1 MRVLEVAQSGIGEF
15 LRVGREK
22 AAEDNVIKVF
32 GRSLDDHFVMLRHL
46 VLPETSEHI
55 GLALAGPTGVW
66 HIELLHLASLSQNGP
81 VWMYWD
87 YEKQSIQ
94 VVPFTSLAT
103 QARSRL
109 AQLRAFLSPDGIPAY
124 QVVMVPVANVPRD
137 FTVPGVEKMLFVEDI
152 ADFVRDE
159 VKSVKEAS
167 VNAGRAVDLLT
178 GKARRK
184 GYTQPLTPRRPG
196 WLQRRHR
203 ELGNLTGAQVVLV
216 GVVAFLNLCL
226 LLSLGVLLLMPGF

>member
-1 MRVLEVAQSGIGEF
+1 MRILDVAQNGLGEF
-15 LRVGREK
+15 LRGGRER
-22 AAEDNVIKVF
+22 AAEDNIIKLF
-32 GRSLDDHFVMLRHL
+32 GRGLDDHYIMLRRL
-46 VLPETSEHI
+46 ILPETNERFDLI
-55 GLALAGPTGVW
+55 LVGPTGVW

-137 FTVPGVEKMLFVEDI
+137 FAIPGVEQTLFVEDI
-152 ADFVRDE
+152 PEFVRNE
-159 VKSVKEAS
+159 VKTVKDTP
-167 VNAGRAVDLLT
+167 VNVGRAVDLLT

-184 GYTQPLTPRRPG
+184 GYTQPLAARPPG

-203 ELGNLTGAQVVLV
+203 RLGNLTGLQVVLV
-216 GVVAFLNLCL
+216 GAVATLNLCL
-226 LLSLGVLLLMPGF
+226 LLSLGVLFVLNF